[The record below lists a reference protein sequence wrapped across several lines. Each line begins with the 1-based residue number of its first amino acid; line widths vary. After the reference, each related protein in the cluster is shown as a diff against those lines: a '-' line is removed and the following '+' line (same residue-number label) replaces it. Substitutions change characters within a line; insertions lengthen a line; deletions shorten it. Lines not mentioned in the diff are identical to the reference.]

1 MDYLSKDD
9 DDDLIWKFKDIVGH
23 QGPLSKSHADYKG
36 LPYNLTVLWE
46 NGETTSKPLSI
57 IASNDPVSCAIY
69 AKQNNLLE
77 LAGWRR
83 FRTLAKRQGRMLR
96 EINLAKL
103 GKYRTR
109 AKFKYGYEVPKDF
122 RHAVEIDQRNG
133 NTLWQDATKLEME
146 SMEDYQVFKDT
157 GMNATPPPDYKTIR
171 VHLIYDVKHDGRH
184 KGRLVADGHLTDI
197 PNDSVYSS
205 VVSLRGLR
213 ILLFLAELNGLEV
226 WGTDIGNAYLEVKIS
241 ERVCI
246 RAGPEF
252 GPLAGHTL
260 LIHKALYGL
269 RSSGAHWHD

>member
-1 MDYLSKDD
+1 
-9 DDDLIWKFKDIVGH
+9 
-23 QGPLSKSHADYKG
+23 
-36 LPYNLTVLWE
+36 
-46 NGETTSKPLSI
+46 
-57 IASNDPVSCAIY
+57 
-69 AKQNNLLE
+69 
-77 LAGWRR
+77 
-83 FRTLAKRQGRMLR
+83 MLR

-122 RHAVEIDQRNG
+122 KHAAEIDQRNG
-133 NTLWQDATKLEME
+133 NTLWQDATKLKME

-197 PNDSVYSS
+197 PDDSVYSS

-226 WGTDIGNAYLEVKIS
+226 WGTDIGNAYLEAKTS

-246 RAGPEF
+246 YAGPEF

-269 RSSGAHWHD
+269 RSSGAHWHN